1 MRIQSLYPAATMLL
15 FSLTSLLAYPAF
27 GNNTS
32 VNNGM
37 NSGTPIFKHNFENTP
52 STPIQHAK
60 TALIGWHKS
69 GFGTLG
75 AKVPLNGLE
84 YDDLGDRGHVAYLN
98 EGAKISQKVGVTL
111 KENETYTITFDS
123 GRPRAELGQY
133 YIVRFTANGLALA
146 HLQVTSR
153 STSPGKWKKQTLSF
167 TATSDMPLGEPLEI
181 EFQNIAAT
189 TGYQL
194 HLDNITVTK
203 STASPKV

>member
-1 MRIQSLYPAATMLL
+1 MNGNKETLTYLIGIFSRIFIILL
-15 FSLTSLLAYPAF
+15 IHS
-27 GNNTS
+27 NTAEA
-32 VNNGM
+32 NEKD
-37 NSGTPIFKHNFENTP
+37 TE
-52 STPIQHAK
+52 STPTIF
-60 TALIGWHKS
+60 TGSSINLKS
-69 GFGTLG
+69 WIKFGTGTLG
-75 AKVPLNGLE
+75 AKVPLDGIE
-84 YDDLGDRGHVAYLN
+84 YHNLGSRGEVVFLN
-98 EGAKISQKVGVTL
+98 EGAGISQKVGVTL

-167 TATSDMPLGEPLEI
+167 TATPDMPLGEPLEI